1 MKKTLI
7 LGASS
12 NNSRYSYLAAAR
24 LKAHGHEI
32 VQIGKQ
38 EEESPFGP
46 ISAEKKK
53 LEAIDTV
60 TMYLNPVHQ
69 KAYYDYL
76 LELKPKRIIFNPG
89 AENSELQALAEAKG
103 IVCEN
108 ACTLVMLASD
118 LY

>member
-12 NNSRYSYLAAAR
+12 NSSRYSYLAAAR
-24 LKAHGHEI
+24 LKANGHEI
-32 VQIGKQ
+32 VQVGKKD
-38 EEESPFGP
+38 EENPFGP
-46 ISAEKKK
+46 IVSEQLR

-60 TMYLNPVHQ
+60 TLYLNPQHQ

-76 LELKPKRIIFNPG
+76 LDLQPKRIIFNPG
-89 AENSELQALAEAKG
+89 AENEELQAMAEAHG
-103 IVCEN
+103 IKCEN
-108 ACTLVMLASD
+108 ACTLVLLGTG